1 MKWYELNILDYYLIA
16 FNKYIGPC
24 LYELGFI
31 DWSHQVSNYVI
42 DFCYDACPSLLL
54 KYASAAA
61 LVVAL
66 KFILL
71 IALLVF
77 IRGGVPRYRYDFLT
91 KIGWIKFLSLV
102 IAVFL
107 SSFLLIVVI

>member
-1 MKWYELNILDYYLIA
+1 MKWYEFNVLDFYL
-16 FNKYIGPC
+16 FVYNKYIGPS
-24 LYELGFI
+24 LYSLGFI
-31 DWSHQVSNYVI
+31 DLSHQTTNYVI
-42 DFCYDACPSLLL
+42 DFLFSICPSFIL
-54 KYASAAA
+54 KYTSVAAI
-61 LVVAL
+61 LIAL

-77 IRGGVPRYRYDFLT
+77 IRGGIPRYRYDFLT

-107 SSFLLIVVI
+107 SSFLLVVLI

>member
-1 MKWYELNILDYYLIA
+1 MKWYEFNVLDFYLITY
-16 FNKYIGPC
+16 NKYIGPT
-24 LYELGFI
+24 LYSLGLI
-31 DWSHQVSNYVI
+31 DLSHQVTNYIVDI
-42 DFCYDACPSLLL
+42 VYNILPSLIL
-54 KYASAAA
+54 KYTSAAA
-61 LVVAL
+61 IMIAL

-77 IRGGVPRYRYDFLT
+77 IRGGIPRYRYDFLT

-107 SSFLLIVVI
+107 SSFLLVVLI